1 MKKIEDFVYWILE
14 SRFRKSMVI
23 ILTIIAFFASL
34 LMFPSGAVLARMLP
48 GKSATTFSIY
58 LDTPTGSSITQTKK
72 VAHCIGDT
80 LKDEKAIVDM
90 SFFYGQGIPLDYAG
104 LAKGSVMKQAENE
117 AEISINLTPNHERE
131 EPSFLM
137 VSRLRPIVNESCANI
152 VPGTTIKFVE
162 QPSGPPTLAQIVVEV
177 TGKNLKQIRE
187 LSHEVADILKNT
199 KDLVDVDILSDE
211 VYETYKLVPDIQ
223 KIADESLTVEQ
234 VNNILY
240 LAFQG
245 MVVATKNSKNNL
257 TQVPIYLVLNKK
269 SKELKGDG
277 IESLKTKI
285 EGLNLMNRLGEQ
297 TALSELVKIIK
308 VKSNSTITHKDL
320 KRMIN
325 VIAETDNVSQV
336 YPLLDARATMVKH
349 FEEKYIV
356 ENAPF
361 STYMF
366 DLKLTDK
373 ETGEKFL
380 IRWDGEMKVTLDTFR
395 DLGAAFIAALVLIFF
410 LLVIYY
416 KSFALS
422 GIILGG
428 SFLSLIGVIVGHWV
442 ADLVT
447 TNTFFLTATSLIG
460 FIALMGISSR
470 NSLLLID
477 YTMGLIHYEN
487 MEKKRAIAKASATRA
502 TPIFLTAVAI
512 ILGSA
517 LLASDPI
524 FGGLGVAL
532 ISGTVAAVFVSLLF
546 VPVLMSNT
554 DAICK
559 DETIEEK
566 KDIDNQ
572 KKEEKE
578 TKKEDKK

>member
-1 MKKIEDFVYWILE
+1 MKKFENFIFWILD
-14 SRFRKSMVI
+14 SKFRKTLVI
-23 ILTIIAFFASL
+23 ILTILAFFASL
-34 LMFPSGAVLARMLP
+34 LMFPSKAVLARMLP

-58 LDTPTGSSITQTKK
+58 VDTPTGSSIEETTK
-72 VAHCIGDT
+72 VTDCIST
-80 LKDEKAIVDM
+80 VLEKEKSILDI
-90 SFFYGQGIPLDYAG
+90 STYYGQGIPLDYAG
-104 LAKGSVMKQAENE
+104 LVKGSMMKRTENVAEM
-117 AEISINLTPNHERE
+117 SINLTPIHERD

-137 VSRLRPIVNESCANI
+137 VSRLRPVLNKECSSLVA
-152 VPGTTIKFVE
+152 GTTIKLVE

-177 TGKNLKQIRE
+177 QGKNLEKMRKLSTEVANI
-187 LSHEVADILKNT
+187 LSHT
-199 KDLVDVDILSDE
+199 KDLVDVDILADDI
-211 VYETYKLVPDIQ
+211 YDTYKLIPDVK

-240 LAFQG
+240 LSFEG
-245 MVVATKNSKNNL
+245 MSIAAKNSENSL
-257 TQVPIYLVLNKK
+257 VQIPIFLVLDDKNRRM
-269 SKELKGDG
+269 KGDDAKA
-277 IESLKTKI
+277 IKDKLSK
-285 EGLNLMNRLGEQ
+285 LNLMNRLGEQ
-297 TALSELVKIIK
+297 ISVDEVVKIVK
-308 VKSNSTITHKDL
+308 VKSSPTIMHKDL
-320 KRMIN
+320 KRTIN

-336 YPLLDARATMVKH
+336 YPLLDARETMMEYFKS
-349 FEEKYIV
+349 KYIV
-356 ENAPF
+356 DTVGL

-380 IRWDGEMKVTLDTFR
+380 LRWDGEMKVTLDTFR

-416 KSFALS
+416 KSFVLS

-428 SFLSLIGVIVGHWV
+428 SMLSLIGVILGHWV

-447 TNTFFLTATSLIG
+447 EQTFFLTATSLIG

-477 YTMGLIHYEN
+477 FAKSLINEHG
-487 MEKKRAIAKASATRA
+487 MEKRRAIAHASATRA
-502 TPIFLTAVAI
+502 IPIFLTAIAI

-532 ISGTVAAVFVSLLF
+532 ISGTIAAVFVSLLF
-546 VPVLMSNT
+546 VPVLMDN
-554 DAICK
+554 AK
-559 DETIEEK
+559 DMNKIE
-566 KDIDNQ
+566 
-572 KKEEKE
+572 
-578 TKKEDKK
+578 